1 MNINFAFIR
10 HGYGCHNAMGN
21 LVRGKVVSLEHARA
35 FTDSSASSNSNKS
48 KTQLTPMI
56 DPVLTPMGVD
66 ASVNNGCVV
75 SKVIRSLAKVTAKD
89 RLQMDTVNI
98 VGCSPLIRCMETAYY
113 MSRKWDNPPNK
124 IYVFPLLRE
133 IDEGSADKYS
143 PKSIHTMNT
152 VTSYAMRPINEQ
164 KAYLKR
170 IGILDYFDFTFVE
183 KFPEQR
189 MEPGD
194 VKQFL
199 IWFGKYFMPY
209 IKSRQQLNVFVTTH
223 AGVLRDF
230 SHEGFVNNSGF
241 VLNTTYYDDIQRFSF
256 GDYVSL
262 NDYLPKWFFSDFAN
276 AEYNTREYYCPSDRC
291 EELCTV
297 AQGPSSGKRSQ
308 VKLMCDGSDSTQK
321 TSKTSKTGAPNA
333 PVAIRK
339 PRKESLSKDT
349 ISSPWDF

>member
-10 HGYGCHNAMGN
+10 HGYGCHNAMSN
-21 LVRGKVVSLEHARA
+21 LVKGKVVTTEQARDLLGY
-35 FTDSSASSNSNKS
+35 TETKS
-48 KTQLTPMI
+48 KTKPNLTPMV

-66 ASVNNGCVV
+66 ASINNGCVV
-75 SKVIRSLAKVTAKD
+75 SKVIRSLTKVTGKD
-89 RLQMDTVNI
+89 RLQMDPINI
-98 VGCSPLIRCMETAYY
+98 VGSSPLIRCMETAYY
-113 MSRKWDNPPNK
+113 MTRKWDNPPDK

-133 IDEGSADKYS
+133 IDEGSTDKYS

-152 VTSYAMRPINEQ
+152 VTSYAMRPLSEQ
-164 KAYLKR
+164 KAYLKK
-170 IGILDYFDFTFVE
+170 IGILQYFDFTFVE
-183 KFPEQR
+183 KFPDQR
-189 MEPGD
+189 LEPGD

-209 IKSRQQLNVFVTTH
+209 IKVSDKKLNVFVTTH

-241 VLNTTYYDDIQRFSF
+241 VINTTYYDDIQRFSY

-262 NDYLPKWFFSDFAN
+262 NDYLPTWFFSDFAN
-276 AEYNTREYYCPSDRC
+276 PEYNTREYYCPSDRC

-297 AQGPSSGKRSQ
+297 AKGPTVSKRSQ
-308 VKLMCDGSDSTQK
+308 VRLSCQSPPVPRVPG
-321 TSKTSKTGAPNA
+321 A

-339 PRKESLSKDT
+339 QRKESKVEA
-349 ISSPWDF
+349 IPSPWDFD